1 MCGIAGIRRLDGAP
15 VDARDLRAMIE
26 PLKHRGPDDQGIWSS
41 GSVGFGH
48 TRLSII
54 DLADSTQPM
63 STADGTFHLTYNG
76 EVFNYR
82 ALRED
87 LLREGVELRTSGDTE
102 TLLELCRRRGE
113 KALESLNGQFAFA
126 CYDQQSDDLW
136 LVRDRLGILPLYYY
150 RDDRV
155 FAFASEIKSLLRILD
170 PAPEIDDEAVEQYLT
185 YGSVPPPRTLFEGI
199 RKLPPGHVLHV
210 DARGKK
216 TLHAW
221 WRVPVGAASA
231 TGSDEEWIER
241 VERKLYEAVE
251 LRLVADVPVGAY
263 LSGGLDSSL
272 VVALM
277 KRARDGGAVATF
289 SAGFQDPRFDELP
302 YARIVSTALGTEHH
316 EVIVTA
322 DDFREQWEAL
332 TWHRDGPLSQ
342 PADVAVSQIAA
353 RARESVKV
361 LLSGEGADEIF
372 AGYPKHRFDRK
383 LSLPWMLPGFVRRP
397 LFRAVERMLPYSM
410 KRPRIA
416 ARALASRTVA
426 ERLQSWFTPFTW
438 YERRA
443 LRAGYG
449 ELDTPEFWE
458 RSSGDPLGRMLHFD
472 CHTWL
477 SDNLLERGDRMSMA
491 QSIENRPPFLDHE
504 LVELAFQVPSR
515 LKIRDGEVKWILRQI
530 AHQVLPET
538 IAQRKKLGFTVPLDE
553 WFKGGLRDYSHDLLL
568 GNDSFVG
575 TYLDRDFVAA
585 LLRDHRSGRR
595 NEEMRL
601 WNLLGLEV
609 WHRCFRGQIAAQSRT
624 AA

>member
-1 MCGIAGIRRLDGAP
+1 MIA
-15 VDARDLRAMIE
+15 
-26 PLKHRGPDDQGIWSS
+26 PLEHRGPDDNGILIK
-41 GSVGFGH
+41 GAVGFGH

-54 DLADSTQPM
+54 DLAASVQPM
-63 STADGTFHLTYNG
+63 SSADGTFHLTYNG

-82 ALRED
+82 ELRDE
-87 LLREGVELRTSGDTE
+87 LLRSGAELKTSGDTE
-102 TLLELCRRRGE
+102 TLLELCRTRGE
-113 KALESLNGQFAFA
+113 KALEELNGQFAFA
-126 CYDQQSDDLW
+126 CYDQRNDDLW

-150 RDDRV
+150 QDEHV
-155 FAFASEIKSLLRILD
+155 FAFASEIKSLLQILD
-170 PAPEIDDEAVEQYLT
+170 PHPAIDDEAVEEYLT
-185 YGSVPPPRTLFEGI
+185 YGSVPPPRTLFKGI

-210 DARGKK
+210 DARGK
-216 TLHAW
+216 TRISTYW
-221 WRVPVGAASA
+221 EVPGGTTPVD
-231 TGSDEEWIER
+231 GSDEEWIER
-241 VERKLYEAVE
+241 VEEKLYEAVR

-277 KRARDGGAVATF
+277 KRARDGGKVSTF

-302 YARIVSTALGTEHH
+302 FARQVSEALGTEHH
-316 EVIVTA
+316 EIIVTA
-322 DDFREQWEAL
+322 ENFREQWEQL

-383 LSLPWMLPGFVRRP
+383 LRLPWMLPGFIRRP
-397 LFRAVERMLPYSM
+397 VFRAAERLLPYSM

-416 ARALASRTVA
+416 ARALASRTTA
-426 ERLQSWFTPFTW
+426 ERMQSWFAPFTW

-443 LRAGYG
+443 LRDGYG
-449 ELDTPEFWE
+449 ELNTPEFWE
-458 RSSGDPLGRMLHFD
+458 RSSGDHLGRMLHFD

-504 LVELAFQVPSR
+504 LVELAFTAPSR
-515 LKIRDGEVKWILRQI
+515 MKVRDGQVKWVLRQI

-538 IAQRKKLGFTVPLDE
+538 IANRKKLGFTVPLDE
-553 WFKGGLRDYSHDLLL
+553 WFKGGLRDYAHDMLL
-568 GNDSFVG
+568 GGNSFIAS
-575 TYLDRDFVAA
+575 YLDKNFIAG
-585 LLRDHRSGRR
+585 LLRDHGSGRR

-609 WHRCFRGQIAAQSRT
+609 WYQIFRNQIHVPIRKAA
-624 AA
+624 